1 MGSRFDLGSLGLPVQ
16 PLPGVLPRAKHW
28 GVLACGPR
36 VHMRV
41 PPQILWSLG
50 SQGLCHPWAPCGFK
64 NLTGWELGVLEPHRL
79 HPPHATLSYPGSGEG
94 PLLRRFSRSS
104 PTPSLSG
111 LGASLLCW
119 AFVSHPINQSIGR
132 LWSFALLSVL
142 MGALGNSRFGGCTLH
157 PQHCLGWDHRGPA
170 GDGTSP
176 PSSWGG
182 VSLGGRSEQPD
193 GFKQQC

>member
-142 MGALGNSRFGGCTLH
+142 RGPWGTPDLGAVPCTLSTVWAGTTEAQLGVVRAPPAAGGC
-157 PQHCLGWDHRGPA
+157 Q
-170 GDGTSP
+170 
-176 PSSWGG
+176 
-182 VSLGGRSEQPD
+182 LGGEE
-193 GFKQQC
+193 